1 MPLSHAVD
9 VSHPFTHAIK
19 LQFLIKSIQY
29 GAANG
34 KCIVYSSESFQLIH
48 LWQRNPQTPPFA
60 EFSLMT
66 GALGDADPKQSV
78 VINIL
83 DNYVNYL

>member
-9 VSHPFTHAIK
+9 VSHPFTHATK

-48 LWQRNPQTPPFA
+48 LQRWSLQTPPFA

-66 GALGDADPKQSV
+66 LGDADPKQSV

-83 DNYVNYL
+83 DNYLSYL